1 MASSSLLCLTLLSLV
16 LFHNCFAQIEQ
27 MPLRSRQQM
36 QQRKQ
41 QQRWQT
47 ECRLDR
53 LNALQPSRRVESEAG
68 ISEYWDLENEDE
80 LQCAGVSAVRHTIH
94 RRGLLLPFFTNAP
107 DLTYIIQ
114 GRGIQGA
121 VIPGCPETYE
131 SGQSQQSQRSQ
142 QQHQKVR
149 EIREGDIVAA
159 PAGVAQWFYN
169 NGDSPLV
176 LVSFVDVGNQAN
188 QLDLS
193 ARRFHLGGNPQK
205 DQRTEQEMRLQS
217 RSRRSEKGAGE
228 RRNPNGNIFSGF
240 DVKILAESFNI
251 DTELARKL
259 QSKNDRRE
267 RIVRVRDELQ
277 ILSPSRIHEEERRH
291 EYRRG
296 YDYEEYNGMEET
308 FCTLRMR
315 HNIDRPSR
323 ADIFNQK
330 KKKTRERDI
339 ELGFCWQTNFANKAV
354 PGYLAVSRLVTCSEL
369 DDPILREV
377 DDYAAEAGIDSV
389 DALVDGNESGEGSL
403 VGGEMRGFT
412 AAFVDAPLAGM
423 SGDPDRPIFT
433 ADVTVLR
440 IQSRDIVRAYKDGCI
455 DRRWFDYFLP
465 DANFRSKCDG

>member
-114 GRGIQGA
+114 GMYSRGIQGA

-339 ELGFCWQTNFANKAV
+339 ELGYLDKLFSFIENTKAN
-354 PGYLAVSRLVTCSEL
+354 
-369 DDPILREV
+369 D
-377 DDYAAEAGIDSV
+377 
-389 DALVDGNESGEGSL
+389 
-403 VGGEMRGFT
+403 
-412 AAFVDAPLAGM
+412 
-423 SGDPDRPIFT
+423 
-433 ADVTVLR
+433 
-440 IQSRDIVRAYKDGCI
+440 
-455 DRRWFDYFLP
+455 
-465 DANFRSKCDG
+465 